1 MLTVRIEGIVYSLR
15 NIAKARVLQ
24 AWDGDRFTFVDN
36 ITSAWLPT
44 NNDTLTIDYNQRF
57 IISDPRHRP
66 PVAWK
71 VSKYEDTQP
80 LGLIKLK
87 FTQETFDPV
96 HDNEEL
102 MLANYYDSPILPEAP
117 DPVAELHNPVAI
129 TYSGTQPTLRV
140 GGNFKTFTPLFKN
153 EGVTSQKWM
162 ISDENGDITADTENY
177 IIEYEGNK
185 LKLKIA
191 RNYNL
196 IGKVLIIQVIGS
208 DGSVGEIKTEVVG

>member
-1 MLTVRIEGIVYSLR
+1 MLYRF
-15 NIAKARVLQ
+15 NIL
-24 AWDGDRFTFVDN
+24 F
-36 ITSAWLPT
+36 
-44 NNDTLTIDYNQRF
+44 F
-57 IISDPRHRP
+57 IISDPRKRP
-66 PVAWK
+66 PIVWK

-87 FTQETFDPV
+87 FTQETFDPA

-102 MLANYYDSPILPEAP
+102 MLANYYDSPILPETP
-117 DPVAELHNPVAI
+117 DPVVELHNPVAI

-140 GGNFKTFTPLFKN
+140 GGNFKTFTPSFKD
-153 EGVTSQKWM
+153 ESVVPQKWM
-162 ISDENGDITADTENY
+162 ISDENGDVTADTENY
-177 IIEYEGNK
+177 IIEYEDNK

-208 DGSVGEIKTEVVG
+208 DGSTGEIKMEVVG